1 MENYEGA
8 AEARLQDWEALSSGR
23 RKVGAVHFGGIYI
36 ECLLK
41 SIICSEHGVLDGAP
55 GRWVVDGS
63 VVARPRH
70 VLTAPCYRNLL
81 TDLYDDMPGD
91 VMDALEYLSSPGSTD
106 YIDYRY
112 IPESGITDAVYEEW
126 LEKFIKVFH
135 YLDNKKREV

>member
-1 MENYEGA
+1 MENYEEA
-8 AEARLQDWEALSSGR
+8 ADARLKDWETLSSGK

-41 SIICSEHGVLDGAP
+41 SIICSEHDVLEGGP

-63 VVARPRH
+63 EVARPRH
-70 VLTAPCYRNLL
+70 VLTAPSYRNLL

-91 VMDALEYLSSPGSTD
+91 VMDALEYLSSPGQIN

-112 IPESGITDAVYEEW
+112 IPESDITDIVYDEW
-126 LEKFIKVFH
+126 LEKFIVVFH
-135 YLDNKKREV
+135 YFDNKKHDV